1 MLVKRVNTIATL
13 ILFWF
18 ASTSA
23 FCQINDETIN
33 PVYKVG
39 TDTIVTGAP
48 KPMAAPSNEQPTV
61 MRAKPDTIFEQKHSP
76 QKATLLS
83 LCLPGAGQVYNRKN
97 WWWKVPIIYGGGAA
111 LTYGVVF
118 YQQNYTDFK
127 EAYIF
132 REQNPNELT
141 GNLKYDQYQT
151 ETLRLIRDSY
161 KQARDQCIIG
171 LALLYALQVID
182 ANVEAHFFDFNVTD
196 DLSLNVTPQI
206 GMNAYTPYT
215 GVALTFRFK

>member
-1 MLVKRVNTIATL
+1 MLRKRLSL
-13 ILFWF
+13 ISFCICLG
-18 ASTSA
+18 AGLTPA
-23 FCQINDETIN
+23 FSQINDETIN

-39 TDTIVTGAP
+39 ADTIITGIP
-48 KPMAAPSNEQPTV
+48 KPVAEPTQPTATV
-61 MRAKPDTIFEQKHSP
+61 QAKPDTLFSSRHSP
-76 QKATLLS
+76 KKATILS
-83 LCLPGAGQVYNRKN
+83 LCLPGAGQVYNQKN

-118 YQQNYTDFK
+118 YQQNYADYK
-127 EAYIF
+127 DAYLF
-132 REQNPNELT
+132 RLENPDALT

-151 ETLRLIRDSY
+151 ETLRLIRNSY
-161 KQARDQCIIG
+161 RQARDQCIIG

-182 ANVEAHFFDFNVTD
+182 ANVEAHFFDFNVSD

-215 GVALTFRFK
+215 GVALSFRFK